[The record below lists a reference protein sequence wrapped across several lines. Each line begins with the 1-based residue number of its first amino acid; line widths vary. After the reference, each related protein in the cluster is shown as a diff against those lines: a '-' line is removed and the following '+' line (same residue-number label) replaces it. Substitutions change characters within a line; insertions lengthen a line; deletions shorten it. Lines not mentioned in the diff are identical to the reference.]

1 MDEGFFARLDESK
14 YHLEDRDNQQ
24 PYALFADNG
33 YTDKNYYIESSN
45 DSAFLKQSHQTFSG
59 TNDFTLLKPFH
70 DSLLNGYKNYLSG
83 DTSVLFKMKELWFYM
98 REMFPED
105 EKLYKKVKKAKN
117 LLEEIEKLLP
127 WSDELPEICRL
138 AQKYKKHLEK

>member
-33 YTDKNYYIESSN
+33 YTDKNYYIESST

-70 DSLLNGYKNYLSG
+70 A
-83 DTSVLFKMKELWFYM
+83 TIAIRLFL
-98 REMFPED
+98 
-105 EKLYKKVKKAKN
+105 
-117 LLEEIEKLLP
+117 
-127 WSDELPEICRL
+127 
-138 AQKYKKHLEK
+138 